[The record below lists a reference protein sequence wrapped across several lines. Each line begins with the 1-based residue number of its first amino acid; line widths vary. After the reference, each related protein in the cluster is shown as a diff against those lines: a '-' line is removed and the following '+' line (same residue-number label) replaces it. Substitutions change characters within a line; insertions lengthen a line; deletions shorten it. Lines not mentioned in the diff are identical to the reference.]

1 MASTIELSIVN
12 FNALCTKS
20 EGRDKL
26 ARFFQYAAR
35 TILGLIAMKRPNAGT
50 RLFLLQEYAGNV
62 MKQLAGA
69 RRTHRWCKEIPVIQN
84 IIQSVPVSISRPL
97 AIPDLTDRVL
107 ELMQKV
113 TLSTFLIIDHV
124 GWLKQVKLLRGGK
137 RAGTG
142 TIQLGL
148 TFFCASNLLGM
159 LYQLKKLHDAR
170 AEKGNSKQQKCTE
183 NALKHAML
191 VVQTAH
197 LSRTYETHDALVG
210 FLGMITSGMDVLAQL
225 PVKAKQVPAKSEKSE
240 EATKISPDAKA
251 MPMPRHKGL

>member
-1 MASTIELSIVN
+1 
-12 FNALCTKS
+12 
-20 EGRDKL
+20 
-26 ARFFQYAAR
+26 
-35 TILGLIAMKRPNAGT
+35 
-50 RLFLLQEYAGNV
+50 
-62 MKQLAGA
+62 
-69 RRTHRWCKEIPVIQN
+69 
-84 IIQSVPVSISRPL
+84 
-97 AIPDLTDRVL
+97 
-107 ELMQKV
+107 MQKV

-148 TFFCASNLLGM
+148 TFFCASNLIGM

-170 AEKGNSKQQKCTE
+170 AQKEPAKQQKCTE

-210 FLGMITSGMDVLAQL
+210 FLGMITSGMDVLAQW
-225 PVKAKQVPAKSEKSE
+225 PAKVKALPPKADKGE
-240 EATKISPDAKA
+240 EETHKISPDAKS
-251 MPMPRHKGL
+251 MPMPRYKGL

>member
-1 MASTIELSIVN
+1 
-12 FNALCTKS
+12 
-20 EGRDKL
+20 
-26 ARFFQYAAR
+26 
-35 TILGLIAMKRPNAGT
+35 
-50 RLFLLQEYAGNV
+50 

-84 IIQSVPVSISRPL
+84 IIQNFPISISISRPL
-97 AIPDLTDRVL
+97 AIPDLTDRAL

-113 TLSTFLIIDHV
+113 TLATFLIIDHV

-148 TFFCASNLLGM
+148 TFFCASNLFGM
-159 LYQLKKLHDAR
+159 LYQVKKLHDAR
-170 AEKGNSKQQKCTE
+170 AEKENTTQQKCIE

-210 FLGMITSGMDVLAQL
+210 FLGMITSGMDVLAQW
-225 PVKAKQVPAKSEKSE
+225 PAKAKQVPAKLDKGE
-240 EATKISPDAKA
+240 EANKISPDAKS
-251 MPMPRHKGL
+251 MPMPKYKGS